1 MFVCSKR
8 RLEGISVKR
17 STGLSFFHKV
27 WQKFPQQQRRC
38 FFAWATAGITPGVR
52 SSYPR
57 HASGVIVAG
66 EFSRGSGMGEG
77 ARLMVAA
84 LRKLGILCATWD
96 IDTCRLDGEAV
107 GPGAPL
113 IMHVNAPML
122 PAALLRMPRTL
133 KIERKVIGYWAWEL
147 PVVPDTWRHARRHV
161 HEIWA
166 PSRFTADA
174 LIPLGRPVRVV
185 EHPVGLAD
193 QTPSA
198 RDRTSFGLP
207 EKAVIVLVSF
217 NLASSMVRKNPIDTI
232 LAFRE
237 AFGDSEDHLLVLKI
251 GHTENYPEDMAAIR
265 DTVGNATNIRIDM
278 HHYSG
283 ADRLALMGCCDIVLS
298 LHRSEGF
305 GLVVAEAMALGR
317 CVIAT
322 NWSATAEFMDSTCG
336 LPVAYSLVPA
346 HDPRGVLEMPQT
358 CWALPDRHA
367 AVQVLRLAADNPDLR
382 TRLGKAGQ
390 DRIAEHLHGA
400 SLLNAINAAGVEA
413 WR

>member
-1 MFVCSKR
+1 
-8 RLEGISVKR
+8 
-17 STGLSFFHKV
+17 
-27 WQKFPQQQRRC
+27 
-38 FFAWATAGITPGVR
+38 
-52 SSYPR
+52 
-57 HASGVIVAG
+57 
-66 EFSRGSGMGEG
+66 
-77 ARLMVAA
+77 MVSA

-96 IDTCRLDGEAV
+96 IDTCRLDGDAV

-113 IMHVNAPML
+113 IVHVNAPML
-122 PAALLRMPRTL
+122 PATLLRMPRTL
-133 KIERKVIGYWAWEL
+133 RTGRKIIGYWAWEL
-147 PVVPDTWRHARRHV
+147 PVVPDTWKHARRHV

-185 EHPVGLAD
+185 EHPVGVAD
-193 QTPSA
+193 QVPSG
-198 RDRTSFGLP
+198 RDRASFGLP
-207 EKAVIVLVSF
+207 ENAVVILVSF

-237 AFGDSEDHLLVLKI
+237 AFGDRQDRMLILKI
-251 GHTENYPEDMAAIR
+251 GHIDNYPEDMAAIR
-265 DTVGNATNIRIDM
+265 EAVGNSINIRIDT
-278 HHYSG
+278 HHYSS

-322 NWSATAEFMDSTCG
+322 DWSATAEFMDATCG

-346 HDPRGVLEMPQT
+346 HDPRGVLDMPQT
-358 CWALPDRHA
+358 CWALPDRHS
-367 AVQVLRLAADNPDLR
+367 AVQALSLAADNPDLR
-382 TRLGKAGQ
+382 NRLGKSAQ
-390 DRIAEHLHGA
+390 ERIAERLDGT
-400 SLLNAINAAGVEA
+400 SLLNAIHAAGVKA

>member
-1 MFVCSKR
+1 MS
-8 RLEGISVKR
+8 R
-17 STGLSFFHKV
+17 SAGLSVFHRLWRKL
-27 WQKFPQQQRRC
+27 PQQQRRR
-38 FFAWATAGITPGVR
+38 FFAWATAGVTPGVR
-52 SSYPR
+52 ASYPR
-57 HASGVIVAG
+57 HASGVIIVG
-66 EFSRGSGMGEG
+66 ELSRGSGLGEG
-77 ARLMVAA
+77 ARLMVSA
-84 LRKLGILCATWD
+84 LRKLGILCAIWD
-96 IDTCRLDGEAV
+96 IDTGCLDGDAV

-113 IMHVNAPML
+113 IVHVNAPML
-122 PAALLRMPRTL
+122 PAALLRMPRPL
-133 KIERKVIGYWAWEL
+133 RVGRKVIGYWAWEL

-193 QTPSA
+193 QVPSG
-198 RDRTSFGLP
+198 RDRASFGLP
-207 EKAVIVLVSF
+207 ENAVVVLVSF

-237 AFGDSEDHLLVLKI
+237 TFGDRQDRLLLLKI

-265 DTVGNATNIRIDM
+265 DAVGNATNIRIDT
-278 HHYSG
+278 HHYNG
-283 ADRLALMGCCDIVLS
+283 ADRLALMACCDIVLS

-322 NWSATAEFMDSTCG
+322 DWSATAEFMDSTCG

-346 HDPRGVLEMPQT
+346 HDPRGVLDMPQT
-358 CWALPDRHA
+358 CWALPDRHS
-367 AVQVLRLAADNPDLR
+367 AVQALRLAADNPDLR
-382 TRLGKAGQ
+382 NRLGKAAQ
-390 DRIAEHLHGA
+390 ERIAERLDGT
-400 SLLNAINAAGVEA
+400 SLLNAIHAAGVKA

>member
-1 MFVCSKR
+1 MS
-8 RLEGISVKR
+8 R
-17 STGLSFFHKV
+17 SAGLSVFHRLWRKL
-27 WQKFPQQQRRC
+27 PPQQRRR
-38 FFAWATAGITPGVR
+38 FFAWATAIVTPGVR
-52 SSYPR
+52 ASYPR
-57 HASGVIVAG
+57 HASGVIIAG
-66 EFSRGSGMGEG
+66 EFSRGSGLGEG

-96 IDTCRLDGEAV
+96 IETYRLDGDAV

-113 IMHVNAPML
+113 IVHVNAPML
-122 PAALLRMPRTL
+122 PAVLLRMPRTL
-133 KIERKVIGYWAWEL
+133 RSGRKVIGYWAWEL
-147 PVVPDTWRHARRHV
+147 PIVPDTWKHARRHI

-174 LIPLGRPVRVV
+174 LVSLNRPVRIV
-185 EHPVGLAD
+185 EHPVGLAG
-193 QTPSA
+193 QIPSA
-198 RDRTSFGLP
+198 RNRAFFGLP
-207 EKAVIVLVSF
+207 EKAVTVLVSF

-237 AFGDSEDHLLVLKI
+237 AFGDRPDRILILKT
-251 GHTENYPEDMAAIR
+251 GHTEHYPEDMAAIR
-265 DTVGNATNIRIDM
+265 SAVNDASNIQI
-278 HHYSG
+278 HTQHYNG
-283 ADRLALMGCCDIVLS
+283 ADRLALMQCCDIVLS

-322 NWSATAEFMDSTCG
+322 DWSATAEFMDNTCG

-358 CWALPDRHA
+358 CWALPDRQS
-367 AVQVLRLAADNPDLR
+367 AVQALRLAADHSDLR
-382 TRLGKAGQ
+382 ARLGTAAQ
-390 DRIAEHLHGA
+390 ERIAKHLDGT
-400 SLLNAINAAGVEA
+400 SLLKAIHAAGVEA